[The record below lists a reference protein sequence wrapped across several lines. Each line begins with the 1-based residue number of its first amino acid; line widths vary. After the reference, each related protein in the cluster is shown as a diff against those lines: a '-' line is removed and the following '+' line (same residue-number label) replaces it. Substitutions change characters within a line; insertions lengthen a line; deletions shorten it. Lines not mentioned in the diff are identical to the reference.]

1 MRDRGRDTQRDN
13 RTEWE
18 GEKRCWTLSKEGKG
32 NEPHWEHYPTLY
44 GQRARSGFPHSSCKQ
59 RAFWFSPSLKDMD
72 DYSIMWPQSS
82 PAVHTYTVATHRVT
96 PVDIYKVTLLMERR
110 PLDKRRQHVHL
121 HKGTKICKNLQ
132 SFLEIRMCVHTNE
145 HNMSYL
151 EIFWHHTHTHIS
163 AKRGMGSIQP
173 LSLFC

>member
-1 MRDRGRDTQRDN
+1 
-13 RTEWE
+13 
-18 GEKRCWTLSKEGKG
+18 
-32 NEPHWEHYPTLY
+32 
-44 GQRARSGFPHSSCKQ
+44 
-59 RAFWFSPSLKDMD
+59 MD

-121 HKGTKICKNLQ
+121 HKGTKICKNVQ

-151 EIFWHHTHTHIS
+151 EIFWHHTHTHTHTFLQRE
-163 AKRGMGSIQP
+163 AWALFNP
-173 LSLFC
+173 SLFFVSAEHSEKQREAEKHVMQEGAYCAMKGTDWTSHKPLGPSFTCLLKKKKCVTNSNIGSAHP